1 MKKKCE
7 PKELNDF
14 HHSLCSVINEIRKDF
29 RRRMEDEDDDN
40 SRPVLLPRE
49 ATPLLF

>member
-7 PKELNDF
+7 QQQLNDF
-14 HHSLCSVINEIRKDF
+14 HCSLCKAVGEIGKDF
-29 RRRMEDEDDDN
+29 LRRMEDEGEEN
-40 SRPVLLPRE
+40 NHPVLLPRE